1 MFLIFTRPSSNYT
14 NMNIFAYGT
23 LMIPSVMV
31 AVTGRHCRFQKAIL
45 KGYARFTVKGESY
58 PGIIPVTDA
67 ITEGVIYFNVNEFSV
82 EQLDA
87 FEGDL
92 YERTRIRAE
101 TKEKEMLDAQ
111 AYVIQSKYLGYLS
124 LKGWDVKEFIKK
136 DLETFLMTYS
146 GFPKN
151 V

>member
-1 MFLIFTRPSSNYT
+1 
-14 NMNIFAYGT
+14 MNIFAYGT
-23 LMIPSVMV
+23 LMIPSVMHV
-31 AVTGRHCRFQKAIL
+31 VTARHFRSQKAIL
-45 KGYARFTVKGESY
+45 RDYARFRVKGESY

-67 ITEGVIYFNVNEFSV
+67 ITEGIIYFNVNEFSL
-82 EQLDA
+82 EQLDT

-92 YERTRIRAE
+92 YERTRIWVE
-101 TKEKEMLDAQ
+101 TEEKQILNAQ

-124 LKGWDVKEFIKK
+124 RKEWNVKEFIKK
-136 DLETFLMTYS
+136 ELDMFLMTYS

>member
-1 MFLIFTRPSSNYT
+1 MH
-14 NMNIFAYGT
+14 
-23 LMIPSVMV
+23 
-31 AVTGRHCRFQKAIL
+31 AVTARHFRSQKAIL
-45 KGYARFTVKGESY
+45 RDYARFRVKGESY

-67 ITEGVIYFNVNEFSV
+67 ITEGIIYFNVNEFSL
-82 EQLDA
+82 EQLDT

-92 YERTRIRAE
+92 YERTRIWVE
-101 TKEKEMLDAQ
+101 TEEKQILNAQ

-124 LKGWDVKEFIKK
+124 RKEWDVKEFIKK
-136 DLETFLMTYS
+136 ELDMFLMTYS

>member
-1 MFLIFTRPSSNYT
+1 
-14 NMNIFAYGT
+14 MNIFAYGT

-31 AVTGRHCRFQKAIL
+31 AVTGRHFRSQKAIL
-45 KGYARFTVKGESY
+45 RDYARFMVKGESY

-67 ITEGVIYFNVNEFSV
+67 ITEGIIYFNVNEFSL
-82 EQLDA
+82 EQLDT
-87 FEGDL
+87 FEGNL
-92 YERTRIRAE
+92 YERTRVRVE
-101 TKEKEMLDAQ
+101 TEEKEMQNAQ

-124 LKGWDVKEFIKK
+124 LKAWDMKEFIKK
-136 DLETFLMTYS
+136 DLEMFLMTYS

>member
-1 MFLIFTRPSSNYT
+1 
-14 NMNIFAYGT
+14 
-23 LMIPSVMV
+23 MIPSVMH
-31 AVTGRHCRFQKAIL
+31 AVTARHFRSQKAIL
-45 KGYARFTVKGESY
+45 RDYARFRVKGESY

-67 ITEGVIYFNVNEFSV
+67 ITEGIIYFNVNEFSL
-82 EQLDA
+82 EQLDT

-92 YERTRIRAE
+92 YERIRVRVE
-101 TKEKEMLDAQ
+101 NREKEMIDAQ

-124 LKGWDVKEFIKK
+124 MKAWDVKEFIKK
-136 DLETFLMTYS
+136 DLEMFLMTYS

>member
-1 MFLIFTRPSSNYT
+1 
-14 NMNIFAYGT
+14 MNIFAYGT

-31 AVTGRHCRFQKAIL
+31 AVTGRHFRSQKAIL
-45 KGYARFTVKGESY
+45 RDYARFTVKGESY
-58 PGIIPVTDA
+58 PGIIPLTDA
-67 ITEGVIYFNVNEFSV
+67 ITEGIIYFNVNEFSLA
-82 EQLDA
+82 QLDT

-92 YERTRIRAE
+92 YERTRIRVETEKREMQNAE
-101 TKEKEMLDAQ
+101 

-124 LKGWDVKEFIKK
+124 LKRWDVKEFIKK
-136 DLETFLMTYS
+136 DLEMFLMTYS

>member
-1 MFLIFTRPSSNYT
+1 
-14 NMNIFAYGT
+14 MNIFAYGT
-23 LMIPSVMV
+23 LMIPSVMH
-31 AVTGRHCRFQKAIL
+31 AVTARHFRSQKAIL
-45 KGYARFTVKGESY
+45 RDFARFRVKGESY

-67 ITEGVIYFNVNEFSV
+67 ITEGIIYFNVNEFSL
-82 EQLDA
+82 EQLDT

-92 YERTRIRAE
+92 YERTRIWVE
-101 TKEKEMLDAQ
+101 TEEKQILNAQ

-124 LKGWDVKEFIKK
+124 RKEWDVKEFIKK
-136 DLETFLMTYS
+136 ELDMFLMTYS

>member
-1 MFLIFTRPSSNYT
+1 MH
-14 NMNIFAYGT
+14 
-23 LMIPSVMV
+23 
-31 AVTGRHCRFQKAIL
+31 AVTSRHFRSQKAIL
-45 KGYARFTVKGESY
+45 RDYACFTVKGESY

-82 EQLDA
+82 AQLDT

-92 YERTRIRAE
+92 YERTRVRVETEEIEMHNAE
-101 TKEKEMLDAQ
+101 

-124 LKGWDVKEFIKK
+124 MKGWEVNEFIEK
-136 DLETFLMTYS
+136 DLEMFLMTYS